1 MRRVT
6 TGLDR
11 LLAEPNNYLKGKR
24 IGLVVNHTS
33 VTKDGTPSF
42 IHFHRHPDFQ
52 LVKLFAP
59 EHGLYGVDQDMAEV
73 EHGAEPATGTPIVS
87 LYGKD
92 HDSLTP
98 DAGLIKDIDTLV
110 FDIQDI
116 GSRYYTFIYTLANCM
131 QTCKQA
137 GIPIVVCDRPNPIN
151 GVHVEG
157 NLVRE
162 GWHSFVGQ
170 YPLPNRHG
178 MTVGELANLFNDHFD
193 IGCDL
198 TVVPM
203 EGWER
208 KMWYDE
214 TGLMWVSPSPN
225 MPTLSTALVYPG
237 MCLIEGTQLSEGRGT
252 TLPFELCGAPG
263 IDAHALAEALTPQN
277 LPGVLFHPQYFK
289 PMFHKYAG
297 EICGGVQL
305 HVTDRNSFK
314 PLVTGI
320 SLIRTIARRFPEI
333 FKWRTEPYEFVS
345 DRPAIDLL
353 YGHPEFRETLLPR
366 QRDWI
371 EIKDSWRMDQENF
384 EAVRKNFLL
393 YK

>member
-1 MRRVT
+1 MKKVT
-6 TGLDR
+6 TGLER
-11 LLAEPNNYLKGKR
+11 LLSEPQKYIKGNR

-33 VTKDGTPSF
+33 VTEDGLPSF
-42 IHFHRHPDFQ
+42 VHFHRHKDFQ

-59 EHGLYGVDQDMAEV
+59 EHGLYGVDQDMV
-73 EHGAEPATGTPIVS
+73 DVDHGTEPATGVPIVS

-92 HDSLTP
+92 HASLTP
-98 DAGLIKDIDTLV
+98 DAGLMKDIDTLV

-137 GIPIVVCDRPNPIN
+137 GVPVVVCDRPNPIN
-151 GVHVEG
+151 GVQVEG

-170 YPLPNRHG
+170 YSLPNRHG
-178 MTVGELANLFNDHFD
+178 MTVGELAQWFNVELS

-203 EGWER
+203 QNWKRE
-208 KMWYDE
+208 MWYDQ
-214 TGLMWVSPSPN
+214 TGLLWVSPSPN
-225 MPTLSTALVYPG
+225 MPMVSTATVYPG

-252 TLPFELCGAPG
+252 TLPFEWCGAPG
-263 IDAHALAEALTPQN
+263 IDAHRLAEALNSEN
-277 LPGVLFHPQYFK
+277 LPGVLFRPQYFK
-289 PMFHKYAG
+289 PGFQKCAG
-297 EICGGVQL
+297 ETCGGVQL
-305 HVTDRNSFK
+305 HVTDRNAFK
-314 PLVTGI
+314 SLLTGVAV
-320 SLIRTIARRFPEI
+320 IRTTAQLFPKV

-353 YGHPEFRETLLPR
+353 YGHPEFRETLLPENR
-366 QRDWI
+366 TLQEI
-371 EIKDSWRMDQENF
+371 EGSWQADLEPF
-384 EAVRKNFLL
+384 LAVRKKYLC
-393 YK
+393 Y